1 MDFLGSGTSEIG
13 GQVLLEAAAQGLGSP
28 PPLVPLVEHLPV
40 YVLLV
45 EHLPVYVLLGPC
57 NPAWEETTLTFCHH

>member
-40 YVLLV
+40 YVLL
-45 EHLPVYVLLGPC
+45 GPC
-57 NPAWEETTLTFCHH
+57 NPAWEETTLTFCHHH